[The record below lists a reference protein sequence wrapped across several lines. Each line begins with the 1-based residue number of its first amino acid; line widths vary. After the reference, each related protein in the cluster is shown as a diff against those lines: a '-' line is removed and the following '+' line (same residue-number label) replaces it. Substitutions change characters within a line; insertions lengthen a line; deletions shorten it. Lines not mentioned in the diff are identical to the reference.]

1 MEISSFFSQNEGLD
15 RLPAFATSLAIGL
28 LIGLERER
36 SPAAKAGLRT
46 FALTAMLGTLVALL
60 SDRMASPWLLAAGL
74 LAVSAMIVSAY
85 LVDDS
90 KQDPGTTTQA
100 ALVFCFGLGAIV
112 WYGYTNLAVML
123 AIVTTLL
130 LHFKPELQNMSK
142 SLSRGDV
149 QSILQF
155 AVLSFVILPILPN
168 QGYGAFGAIN
178 PYQIWMMVV
187 LISGVSLAGYIALRM
202 VGQRYGAPL
211 LGIFGGLA
219 SSTATTLVY
228 ARHGQG
234 GEALGK
240 MAAVVIMIA
249 NLVVLV
255 RLAVVSGIVAPRVLP
270 DILPVLAGGFVLGSA
285 ATYVLWRHVG
295 QDGYLPVPQVTNPTE
310 IRIALGFGLLYAIV
324 LFCAAW
330 LSHYA
335 GDSGLYAL
343 ALASGLTD
351 VDAISLSSLHL
362 LELGQLNVEQVVT
375 AVAIAYL
382 ANLAFKFGM
391 VAMVGGRALAR
402 LCLAGVLAMALG
414 VGMALALR
422 FWI

>member
-1 MEISSFFSQNEGLD
+1 MEISNFFSQNEGLD
-15 RLPAFATSLAIGL
+15 QLPAFATSLAIGL

-46 FALTAMLGTLVALL
+46 FALTALLGTLVALL
-60 SDRMASPWLLAAGL
+60 SDRMGSPWLLATGL

-85 LVDDS
+85 LADNS
-90 KQDPGTTTQA
+90 KEDPGTTTQA
-100 ALVFCFGLGAIV
+100 ALVLCFGLGAIV

-168 QGYGAFGAIN
+168 QGYGSFGAIN

-240 MAAVVIMIA
+240 MAAVVIMMA

-270 DILPVLAGGFVLGSA
+270 DILPVLAGGFLLGSA
-285 ATYVLWRHVG
+285 AIYFLWRHVG

-310 IRIALGFGLLYAIV
+310 IRISLGFGLLYAIV

-330 LSHYA
+330 LSNYA

-343 ALASGLTD
+343 ALVSGLTD

-375 AVAIAYL
+375 AVTIAYL

-414 VGMALALR
+414 VSVALMLR